1 MSKGKYNGLSLQ
13 MRTIC
18 LLTVL
23 SVFFIGCREKNSNE
37 QSKQYNSDE
46 QPEQY
51 VDDECH
57 VVYANSVKGHHEQ
70 DTITGNFTGLG
81 IDTLYVV
88 SEHIETESDSIYF
101 DPYSWTYYAKS
112 NNPQL
117 PTIELY
123 GYRDAPPSL
132 VYEGDVDRD
141 GKDEWGYLHTGA

>member
-46 QPEQY
+46 QPKQDVEEE
-51 VDDECH
+51 VH

-70 DTITGNFTGLG
+70 DSKTRKWRYLYEDKKDADPDLLYTSEFIRGSGREIVEKGPKPSYIKINYETVGAHQELRDTIVRATYTP
-81 IDTLYVV
+81 I
-88 SEHIETESDSIYF
+88 TE
-101 DPYSWTYYAKS
+101 
-112 NNPQL
+112 
-117 PTIELY
+117 
-123 GYRDAPPSL
+123 
-132 VYEGDVDRD
+132 
-141 GKDEWGYLHTGA
+141 